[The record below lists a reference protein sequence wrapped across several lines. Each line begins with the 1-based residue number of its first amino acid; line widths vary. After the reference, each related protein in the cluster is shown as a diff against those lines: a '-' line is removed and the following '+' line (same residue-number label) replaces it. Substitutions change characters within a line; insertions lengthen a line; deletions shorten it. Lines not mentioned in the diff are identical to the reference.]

1 MTGQQCYVACL
12 VAVLITCDLFIIR
25 ERFKIYLEYIY
36 IYLLFGN
43 RGYLISAQSSL
54 LSAFLEWLKV
64 SVFVTDTYHK

>member
-12 VAVLITCDLFIIR
+12 LAVLITCGLFIIR
-25 ERFKIYLEYIY
+25 KRFKIYLEY

-54 LSAFLEWLKV
+54 LSVFLEWLKV